1 MQETAVYT
9 CASCGEEN
17 ETFLDLGGGHNQEY
31 VEDCQV
37 CCRPNILRV
46 EYDDDYGEVVILAVA
61 ED

>member
-1 MQETAVYT
+1 MQENAVYT
-9 CASCGEEN
+9 CAYCGEEN
-17 ETFLDLGGGHNQEY
+17 ETFLDPGGGQNQEY

-46 EYDDDYGEVVILAVA
+46 EYDDDYGEVVIWAVA

>member
-9 CASCGEEN
+9 CAYCGEEN
-17 ETFLDLGGGHNQEY
+17 ETFLDLGGGQNQEY

-46 EYDDDYGEVVILAVA
+46 EYDDDYGEVVIWAVA